1 MKTDVM
7 VTNVYLCENLVNF
20 MYESALTILCVAY
33 SLSEQWQEDKEA
45 WKSDI
50 KISQCGTNFLVRN
63 FTS

>member
-1 MKTDVM
+1 
-7 VTNVYLCENLVNF
+7 